1 MNYFQVLGVL
11 FGLAAFLKPFYMHIL
26 PWDENKFISKAYA
39 KERPRWVLI
48 AAVLGIFLVLFTIY
62 MEIVTSVSYSIVI
75 TVLFSLTAVKALILL
90 FDYGKFQS
98 FVSGLLSKDKGRG
111 IVLIDV
117 LVGVFGLFLILISL
131 FLVG

>member
-1 MNYFQVLGVL
+1 MNYFQVLGIV

-26 PWDENKFISKAYA
+26 PWDENKFISKAYS
-39 KERPRWVLI
+39 KERPKWVLI
-48 AAVLGIFLVLFTIY
+48 VAVLGIFLVLFTIY
-62 MEIVTSVSYSIVI
+62 MEIVTSVPYSIVI
-75 TVLFSLTAVKALILL
+75 TVLFSLTAIKALILL
-90 FDYGKFQS
+90 FDYDKFQS

-117 LVGVFGLFLILISL
+117 VVGVFGLVVILISL